1 MSPCLLSRQL
11 INRLVSCLEAGET
24 QGEECPC
31 HTVWGVC
38 GCFSGGQVAW
48 HWGVPDVAWLTT
60 RVSPLWGS
68 LPHSCIPPPTHT
80 NREWEEVFLG
90 S

>member
-1 MSPCLLSRQL
+1 MSLSY
-11 INRLVSCLEAGET
+11 
-24 QGEECPC
+24 
-31 HTVWGVC
+31 WGGGGGG

-48 HWGVPDVAWLTT
+48 HWGVPDMAWLTI

-68 LPHSCIPPPTHT
+68 LPHSCTPPPTHT

-90 S
+90 SWAKRSNPPEL